1 MGDDSCQ
8 LCATP
13 GVIYTDDGFVECIG
27 CGRVR
32 VRVLA
37 SYLLAAQI
45 PDVLIAITF
54 EDATFAYQR
63 SPFATRM
70 GFGEWIIMNC
80 LNLIGKP

>member
-1 MGDDSCQ
+1 MGTDPCQ

-13 GVIYTDDGFVECIG
+13 GVIYTDAGFAECSG
-27 CGRVR
+27 CGRVLI
-32 VRVLA
+32 RVLA
-37 SYLLAAQI
+37 SYLMAAQI
-45 PDVLIAITF
+45 PGVLTDIQF
-54 EDATFAYQR
+54 SDATFTYQR